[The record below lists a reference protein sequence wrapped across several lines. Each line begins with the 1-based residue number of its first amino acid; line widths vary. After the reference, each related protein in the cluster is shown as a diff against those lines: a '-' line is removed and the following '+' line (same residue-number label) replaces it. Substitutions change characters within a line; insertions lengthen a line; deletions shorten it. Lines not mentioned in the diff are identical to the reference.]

1 MDNSKRYRIA
11 LVLYTHGLDYD
22 DRIRKEMLSVKA
34 MYPNVDFMI
43 YAVEPKNREEKGVT
57 SYGVPFRIP
66 YLKTRDKYPSA
77 SHTLAKALDFYKSVK
92 KDLQEYDAIW
102 CADIETFPFVLLSR
116 GKPILW
122 DHHELPLFFVSNP
135 LKKLLFKYLE
145 RKVKVMIHANQAR
158 LDYLT
163 SHGMINHPEKQ
174 YILRNY
180 PQFNEIDSEYDETY
194 HSFTTW
200 LNDNKCVYL
209 QGVVD
214 EKRADV
220 ESIEAVLS
228 VSGLKAVVVGKTRPE
243 LKDILLKKHSENELE
258 ERLFFTGRI
267 KQLKTPQYI
276 RKCFMSLAFY
286 KNVSPNNW
294 YCEPNRLF
302 QNLINGNPVVVG
314 NNPPMKELVEKYGV
328 GVCASTDGS
337 DVEAIISAIRQV
349 IMDYDRIKQNI
360 VINEKQWLWNQQDI
374 VLGEIIKKLLSD
386 K

>member
-1 MDNSKRYRIA
+1 MDKVRQYKIA

-22 DRIRKEMLSVKA
+22 DRIRKEMLSVMA
-34 MYPNVDFMI
+34 LYPNVSFKI
-43 YAVEPKNREEKGVT
+43 FAVEPENREEGGVT
-57 SYGVPFRIP
+57 SYGVPYRIP
-66 YLKTRDKYPSA
+66 YLKTRDMYPSA
-77 SHTLAKALDFYKSVK
+77 SHTLAKAIDFYKSIK
-92 KDLQEYDAIW
+92 KELKEFDAVW
-102 CADIETFPFVLLSR
+102 CADIETFLFVLLVS

-122 DHHELPLFFVSNP
+122 DHHELPLFFVNNP
-135 LKKLLFKYLE
+135 LKKPLFKFLE

-163 SHGMINHPEKQ
+163 AQGMINHPEKQ

-200 LNDNKCVYL
+200 LNDKKCVYL
-209 QGVVD
+209 QGIVD

-228 VSGLKAVVVGKTRPE
+228 VPGLKAVVVGKTRPE

-314 NNPPMKELVEKYGV
+314 DNPPMKELVEKYGV
-328 GVCASTDGS
+328 GVSAETDGS
-337 DVEAIISAIRQV
+337 DIDAIIRAIEQV
-349 IMDYDRIKQNI
+349 ITKYDSIKQNI
-360 VINEKQWLWNQQDI
+360 AFNEKQWLWNIQDNTI
-374 VLGEIIKKLLSD
+374 ANIITSLFK
-386 K
+386 

>member
-1 MDNSKRYRIA
+1 MDKSKQYKIA

-22 DRIRKEMLSVKA
+22 DRIRKEMLSVMA
-34 MYPNVDFMI
+34 LYPNVSFKVF
-43 YAVEPKNREEKGVT
+43 AVEPKNREEEGVT
-57 SYGVPFRIP
+57 TYGVPYRIP
-66 YLKTRDKYPSA
+66 YLNTRDKYPSA
-77 SHTLAKALDFYKSVK
+77 SHTLAKAFDFYKSVK
-92 KDLQEYDAIW
+92 KDLKAFDAVW
-102 CADIETFPFVLLSR
+102 CADIETFLFVLLVT

-122 DHHELPLFFVSNP
+122 DHHELPLFFIGNP
-135 LKKLLFKYLE
+135 LKKALFKYME
-145 RKVKVMIHANQAR
+145 RKVKVMVHANNAR
-158 LDYLT
+158 LDYLI
-163 SHGMINHPEKQ
+163 SQGLVKHPEKQ
-174 YILRNY
+174 FVLRNY
-180 PQFNEIDSEYDETY
+180 PQFNEIDSEYDDTY
-194 HSFTTW
+194 QKFTAW
-200 LNDNKCVYL
+200 LKDDKCVYL

-220 ESIEAVLS
+220 ESIEAVLN
-228 VSGLKAVVVGKTRPE
+228 VPGLKAVIVGKTRPE
-243 LKDILLKKHSENELE
+243 LNDILHQKHTEQELS

-328 GVCASTDGS
+328 GVCAETDGS
-337 DVEAIISAIRQV
+337 HIEAIRSAIKQV
-349 IMDYDRIKQNI
+349 IDNYDTIKQNI
-360 VINEKQWLWNQQDI
+360 SRNEAQWLWNQQDPI
-374 VLGEIIKKLLSD
+374 LGEIIEMLL

>member
-1 MDNSKRYRIA
+1 MGKNGQYLIA
-11 LVLYTHGLDYD
+11 LVLYTQGLDYD
-22 DRIRKEMLSVKA
+22 DRIRKEMLSVMALFPSVSFK
-34 MYPNVDFMI
+34 VF
-43 YAVEPKNREEKGVT
+43 AVEPKNREEEGVT
-57 SYGVPFRIP
+57 SYGISYRIP
-66 YLKTRDKYPSA
+66 YLRTRDKYPSS
-77 SHTLAKALDFYKSVK
+77 SHTLAKALDFYKSVN
-92 KDLQEYDAIW
+92 KDLQEFDAIW
-102 CADIETFPFVLLSR
+102 CADIETFPFVLLTR

-135 LKKLLFKYLE
+135 LKKTLFKYLE

-158 LDYLT
+158 LNYLT
-163 SHGMINHPEKQ
+163 AQGMINHPEKQ

-194 HSFTTW
+194 HSFKKW
-200 LNDNKCVYL
+200 LNDKKCVYL

-228 VSGLKAVVVGKTRPE
+228 VPGLKAVVVGKTRPE
-243 LKDILLKKHSENELE
+243 LQDILLLKHSENELS

-314 NNPPMKELVEKYGV
+314 NNPPMKEIVEKYGV

-337 DVEAIISAIRQV
+337 NVEAIISAIKKV
-349 IMDYDRIKQNI
+349 IMNHDRIKQNI
-360 VINEKQWLWNQQDI
+360 ATNEKQWLWNQQDTILREI
-374 VLGEIIKKLLSD
+374 VEKLL

>member
-1 MDNSKRYRIA
+1 MDKSKQYKIA

-22 DRIRKEMLSVKA
+22 DRIRKEMLSVMA
-34 MYPNVDFMI
+34 LYPNVSFKVF
-43 YAVEPKNREEKGVT
+43 AVEPKNREEEGVT
-57 SYGVPFRIP
+57 SYDVPYRIP
-66 YLKTRDKYPSA
+66 YLKTRDRYPSA
-77 SHTLAKALDFYKSVK
+77 SHTLAKAFDFYKSVK
-92 KDLQEYDAIW
+92 KDLKEFDAVW
-102 CADIETFPFVLLSR
+102 CADIETFLFVLLVS

-122 DHHELPLFFVSNP
+122 DHHELPLFFIGNP
-135 LKKLLFKYLE
+135 LKKALFKYME
-145 RKVKVMIHANQAR
+145 RKVKVMVHANNAR
-158 LDYLT
+158 LDYLI
-163 SHGMINHPEKQ
+163 SQGLVKHPEKEFV
-174 YILRNY
+174 LRNY
-180 PQFNEIDSEYDETY
+180 PQFNEIDSEYDDTY
-194 HSFTTW
+194 QKFTAW
-200 LNDNKCVYL
+200 LEEDKCVYL

-228 VSGLKAVVVGKTRPE
+228 VPKLKAVIVGKTRPE
-243 LKDILLKKHSENELE
+243 LNGILLQKHTEQELS

-286 KNVSPNNW
+286 KNISPNNW

-328 GVCASTDGS
+328 GVCADTDGS
-337 DVEAIISAIRQV
+337 DTESIISAIKQV
-349 IMDYDRIKQNI
+349 ISNYDTIKQNI
-360 VINEKQWLWNQQDI
+360 SRNEAQWLWNQQDPI
-374 VLGEIIKKLLSD
+374 LGEMTEKLL